1 MQEKEQEKIKGKKS
15 YEKPRLRSIELVAEE
30 VLGIGCKTVA
40 GDPTGASGGGCT
52 NPACSMSTGS

>member
-1 MQEKEQEKIKGKKS
+1 MQKQDKEKIKEKQS

-30 VLGIGCKTVA
+30 VLGIGCKTAA
-40 GDPTGASGGGCT
+40 GDPTGAVGAGCT